1 MWHTKTLLIIQLKNL
16 NSFLAR
22 SVEQKKGRKRQ
33 ISGGKNAS
41 SLVTQ
46 SQTAKRRKTVVPEPS
61 AAAPSKGTTAV
72 TVAPSNRR
80 QRTST
85 SAETIDGPCS
95 GKDGSGGGITV
106 TQPVGHYV
114 DEDGKEIWICPACG
128 EQYNHLP
135 MICCDRCDEWYHW
148 MCVGISREPDESQ
161 DWYCMRCVSEIK
173 KETTGGK
180 KNVKE
185 KKKR

>member
-1 MWHTKTLLIIQLKNL
+1 MDIIVYETRT
-16 NSFLAR
+16 SFLAR
-22 SVEQKKGRKRQ
+22 TVEQKKGRKRQ

-41 SLVTQ
+41 SVVPQ
-46 SQTAKRRKTVVPEPS
+46 SQTAKRRKTYEPEPS
-61 AAAPSKGTTAV
+61 VAPPSRGTNAV
-72 TVAPSNRR
+72 TVTPPNRR

-85 SAETIDGPCS
+85 SAENNDDSSG

-173 KETTGGK
+173 KETSGGK
-180 KNVKE
+180 KNIKE
-185 KKKR
+185 KRKR

>member
-1 MWHTKTLLIIQLKNL
+1 MTIKLIIII
-16 NSFLAR
+16 SFLAR
-22 SVEQKKGRKRQ
+22 SGEQQKGRKRQ
-33 ISGGKNAS
+33 ISGGKNVSTLAP
-41 SLVTQ
+41 Q
-46 SQTAKRRKTVVPEPS
+46 SQTAKRRKTVEPEPS
-61 AAAPSKGTTAV
+61 SAAASKGATAV

-80 QRTST
+80 QRTSS
-85 SAETIDGPCS
+85 SAEATDDSCS
-95 GKDGSGGGITV
+95 GKDGDGGGITV

-173 KETTGGK
+173 ETSGGK
-180 KNVKE
+180 KSAKE

>member
-1 MWHTKTLLIIQLKNL
+1 
-16 NSFLAR
+16 
-22 SVEQKKGRKRQ
+22 
-33 ISGGKNAS
+33 
-41 SLVTQ
+41 
-46 SQTAKRRKTVVPEPS
+46 
-61 AAAPSKGTTAV
+61 
-72 TVAPSNRR
+72 
-80 QRTST
+80 
-85 SAETIDGPCS
+85 
-95 GKDGSGGGITV
+95 
-106 TQPVGHYV
+106 V

-148 MCVGISREPDESQ
+148 MCVGISSEPDESQ

-173 KETTGGK
+173 KETNSGK